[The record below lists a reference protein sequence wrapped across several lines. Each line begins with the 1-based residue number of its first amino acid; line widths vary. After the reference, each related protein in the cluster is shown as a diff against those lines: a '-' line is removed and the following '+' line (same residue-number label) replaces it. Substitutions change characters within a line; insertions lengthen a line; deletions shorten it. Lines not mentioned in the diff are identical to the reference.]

1 MIKLYTNRLS
11 NNARRVQVALLEKG
25 LAAELIPVKLNGEQF
40 QPDFLTLNPFH
51 KVPVFVDG
59 DLTLIESLAILDYLD
74 AQYPDPP
81 LLPAAPRDLALVRM
95 LTQVQIHEMTPLI
108 YPLLKEKV
116 NVAVDAATV
125 EAAQAQMQ
133 TVLNF
138 YDRHLNERDYFIP
151 GQLTQA
157 DIIVGVSVAILDA
170 FLGMELTPYPNL
182 AAWYDR
188 LFERPS
194 WQATQPNPM
203 EVMTA
208 LPQIRA
214 VLKQRG

>member
-25 LAAELIPVKLNGEQF
+25 LEAELIPVKLNGEQF
-40 QPDFLTLNPFH
+40 QPDFLALNPFH
-51 KVPVFVDG
+51 KVPVLVDG
-59 DLTLIESLAILDYLD
+59 DLTLIESLAMLDYLD
-74 AQYPDPP
+74 AQYPEPA
-81 LLPAAPRDLALVRM
+81 LLPTTPPDLAQVRM
-95 LTQVQIHEMTPLI
+95 LTQVQLHEMTPLI

-116 NVAVDAATV
+116 NVAVEAATV
-125 EAAQAQMQ
+125 EAAQTQMQ
-133 TVLNF
+133 TVLSF
-138 YDRHLNERDYFIP
+138 YDRHLSDRDYFIP
-151 GQLTQA
+151 GQFTQA
-157 DIIVGVSVAILDA
+157 DIVVGVSVAILDA
-170 FLGMELTPYPNL
+170 FLGFDFTPFANL

-188 LFERPS
+188 LYDRPS

-203 EVMTA
+203 EVMAA

>member
-11 NNARRVQVALLEKG
+11 NNARRVQVALLEKR
-25 LAAELIPVKLNGEQF
+25 LEAELIPVKLNGEQF

-51 KVPVFVDG
+51 KVPVLVDD

-81 LLPAAPRDLALVRM
+81 LLPTAPRDLAQVRM
-95 LTQVQIHEMTPLI
+95 LTQVQVQEMTPLI
-108 YPLLKEKV
+108 FPLLKEKV
-116 NVAVDAATV
+116 GVSVAAEVV
-125 EAAQAQMQ
+125 EAAQTQMQ
-133 TVLNF
+133 MVLNF
-138 YDRHLNERDYFIP
+138 YDRHLIEHDFFIP
-151 GQLTQA
+151 GQFTQA
-157 DIIVGVSVAILDA
+157 DIVVGVSVAILDA
-170 FLGMELTPYPNL
+170 FLGFDLTPYAHL

-188 LFERPS
+188 LYQRPS
-194 WQATQPNPM
+194 WQATQPNPI

-214 VLKQRG
+214 VLKQRS